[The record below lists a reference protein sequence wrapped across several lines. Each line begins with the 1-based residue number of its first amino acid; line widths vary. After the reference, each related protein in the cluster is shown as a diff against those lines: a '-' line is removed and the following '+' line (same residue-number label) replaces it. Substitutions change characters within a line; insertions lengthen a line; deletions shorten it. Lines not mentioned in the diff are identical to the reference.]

1 MHQVRF
7 GAKKQNEFNNKFK
20 NKSITV
26 IALMLSFSG
35 IIAGLLG
42 LKAKQFSIFTIFII
56 LLFLIGKFAHGIFY
70 TIMDRYFR
78 NFTNKDIDTKIFAV
92 KNLFVNLV
100 SAIMGIMA
108 SFLLN
113 KMSTAYC
120 LITVGTIF
128 TIMYILMGK
137 YMKVRVGLKPE
148 EYSKQERKYDE
159 LKVNER

>member
-1 MHQVRF
+1 VRF
-7 GAKKQNEFNNKFK
+7 GAKKQKEFNNKLK
-20 NKSITV
+20 NKSIVV
-26 IALMLSFSG
+26 IALMVSLTT
-35 IIAGLLG
+35 IVAGVLG
-42 LKAKQFSIFTIFII
+42 LKAQQFPIFTIFIM
-56 LLFLIGKFAHGIFY
+56 LLFLIGKFVHGVFY

-92 KNLFVNLV
+92 KNLFINLV

-113 KMSTAYC
+113 KISTAYC
-120 LITVGTIF
+120 MIIVGTIF

-137 YMKVRVGLKPE
+137 YMKVRVGLEPE

-159 LKVNER
+159 LKEN

>member
-1 MHQVRF
+1 MRF

-20 NKSITV
+20 NKSIIV
-26 IALMLSFSG
+26 IALMLSFSS
-35 IIAGLLG
+35 IIVGLLG
-42 LKAKQFSIFTIFII
+42 LKAKQFPIFTIFII
-56 LLFLIGKFAHGIFY
+56 LLFLVGKFAHGIFY
-70 TIMDRYFR
+70 TIIDRYFR

-92 KNLFVNLV
+92 KNLFVNIV
-100 SAIMGIMA
+100 SAIMGVMA

-120 LITVGTIF
+120 LIIVGTIF

-159 LKVNER
+159 LKEN

>member
-1 MHQVRF
+1 MYQVLF

-20 NKSITV
+20 NKSIIV
-26 IALMLSFSG
+26 MALILSISCV
-35 IIAGLLG
+35 IAGLLG
-42 LKAKQFSIFTIFII
+42 LKAKQIPIFTIFII
-56 LLFLIGKFAHGIFY
+56 LLFLIGKFSHGMFY

-78 NFTNKDIDTKIFAV
+78 NFTNEYIDTKIFAV

-108 SFLLN
+108 SFLLD
-113 KMSTAYC
+113 KISTAYC
-120 LITVGTIF
+120 MIIVGTIF
-128 TIMYILMGK
+128 TIMYILLEK

-159 LKVNER
+159 LK

>member
-1 MHQVRF
+1 MRF
-7 GAKKQNEFNNKFK
+7 GAKKQNEFNSNFK
-20 NKSITV
+20 NKSIMV
-26 IALMLSFSG
+26 MALILSISG

-42 LKAKQFSIFTIFII
+42 LKTKQIPIFTIFII
-56 LLFLIGKFAHGIFY
+56 LLFLIGKFVHGIFY

-78 NFTNKDIDTKIFAV
+78 NFTNEHIDTKIFAV

-113 KMSTAYC
+113 KFSTAYC
-120 LITVGTIF
+120 MIVVGIIF

-148 EYSKQERKYDE
+148 EYSRQERKYDE